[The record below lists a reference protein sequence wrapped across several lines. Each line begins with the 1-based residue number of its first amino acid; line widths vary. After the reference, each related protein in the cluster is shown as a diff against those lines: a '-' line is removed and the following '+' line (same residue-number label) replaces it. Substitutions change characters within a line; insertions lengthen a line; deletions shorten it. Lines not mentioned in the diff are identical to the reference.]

1 MQRFE
6 VFFLTQSWVK
16 SVSNKC
22 LEPHFSDYLGVVR
35 FITTQQGTSLLQDSA
50 GYTYLK
56 NRNIE
61 SRIYWKCG
69 KYSKFKCPARVTTD
83 GEFFV
88 NVSSKHNHA
97 PPENT

>member
-1 MQRFE
+1 M
-6 VFFLTQSWVK
+6 SWT
-16 SVSNKC
+16 
-22 LEPHFSDYLGVVR
+22 HFSDCLDMVQ
-35 FITTQQGTSLLQDSA
+35 FITSQQGTSLLQDSA

-56 NRNIE
+56 NRNIK

-88 NVSSKHNHA
+88 NFSSKHNHA